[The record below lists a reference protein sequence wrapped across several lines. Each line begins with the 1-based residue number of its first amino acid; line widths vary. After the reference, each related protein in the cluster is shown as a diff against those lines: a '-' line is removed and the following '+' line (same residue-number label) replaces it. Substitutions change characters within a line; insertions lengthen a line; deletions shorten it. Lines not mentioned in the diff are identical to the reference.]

1 MFLLSHIYIVLALQ
15 LGGVFGVALRPYES
29 LAGLTREE
37 VDAFARSVKV
47 VGGQPVP
54 PAIKDTSSKLVN
66 DKAHPWFPLAPGQQR
81 GPCPGLNTLASHGYL
96 PRSGVASPGQIVTA
110 VQEGFNMAW
119 DLATLVTYGAF
130 LVDGNPL
137 TNLMSIGSTS
147 RLTGPAPPK
156 PALVSGLSTHG
167 TFEGDASMTRSD
179 AFLGDNHSFN
189 ETLFDQLVQ
198 ISKEVGGGKYNVSAA
213 AEVRFQRFQDSVAR
227 NPTFNFANPRFA
239 TAFVETIFPL
249 AFFIDGRDKSLALDL
264 DVMRGFFKDSRMPHD
279 FHRREGAFEGGGDE
293 FDIIQSSHN
302 YFPGFNN
309 GTVNN
314 FVPDPN
320 FLGTQT
326 EEICALYEKFVN
338 TTMELYPNPQGA
350 LRKALNVNLDNFF
363 IPVSSGCTQLHPF
376 P

>member
-15 LGGVFGVALRPYES
+15 LGSVLGVALRPYDS
-29 LAGLTREE
+29 LAGLTRQE

-47 VGGQPVP
+47 VGGQPAP
-54 PAIKDTSSKLVN
+54 PVIADTSSKLVN
-66 DKAHPWFPLAPGQQR
+66 DKEHPWLPLAPGQQR

-96 PRSGVASPGQIVTA
+96 PRSGVATPAQIVTA
-110 VQEGFNMAW
+110 
-119 DLATLVTYGAF
+119 LTYGSF

-147 RLTGPAPPK
+147 SLTGAAPPK

-198 ISKEVGGGKYNVSAA
+198 ISKEVGGGKYNITAA
-213 AEVRFQRFQDSVAR
+213 TEMRFQRFQDSVAR

-239 TAFVETIFPL
+239 TAFAETAFPL

-264 DVMRGFFKDSRMPHD
+264 DVMRGFFKDSSMPPD
-279 FHRREGAFEGGGDE
+279 FHRRDGASDAGDSE
-293 FDIIQSSHN
+293 FDIIQLSHN

-309 GTVNN
+309 GTGGSCIS
-314 FVPDPN
+314 
-320 FLGTQT
+320 LTMHQ
-326 EEICALYEKFVN
+326 FVN

-350 LRKALNVNLDNFF
+350 LRRALNVNLDNFF
-363 IPVSSGCTQLHPF
+363 IPVSSDCAQLHPF